1 MNTQI
6 LHYDSLSPDDLYSIL
21 HLRCLVF
28 VTGQQITSVP
38 EIDGRDPEC
47 AHAMATIDG
56 ELVGTARIFVDE
68 DPMSIGRVAVAPD
81 RQREGIGTAM
91 MEAIQ
96 VWLDGREAELHAQAY
111 LEDWY
116 ASLGWETV
124 GDEYMEAEIP
134 HVTMRFVGRES

>member
-28 VTGQQITSVP
+28 VVGQQITAEP

-68 DPMSIGRVAVAPD
+68 NPISIGRVAVAPD

-96 VWLDGREAELHAQAY
+96 AWLDGRAAELHAQAY

-134 HVTMRFVGRES
+134 HLTMRFVSRDS